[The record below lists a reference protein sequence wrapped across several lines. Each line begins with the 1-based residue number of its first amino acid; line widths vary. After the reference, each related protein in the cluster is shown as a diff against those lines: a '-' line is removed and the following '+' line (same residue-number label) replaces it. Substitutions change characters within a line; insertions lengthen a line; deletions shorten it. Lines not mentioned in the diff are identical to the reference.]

1 MSNKPIVLL
10 TDFGLKDHYVGVTKG
25 VILAKNKNAQIIDL
39 SHDIESQDVMGAYFL
54 LQNSYR
60 YFPKGT
66 VFVVIVDP
74 TVGSDRDIVCVRTK
88 DYLFLAPDNGVL
100 SFLYKVDKVEEIYNV
115 TNTKYF
121 LPNISNT
128 FHGRDIF
135 APVAAHL
142 SLGFSTSKLGRKG
155 SSIKRLGTVEPS
167 ITDGVVEGEVVS
179 IDKFGNLITNISKN
193 YLEGFSDASIKVKGK
208 TINGIIR
215 SYAGAKGRDLLATIG
230 SSGYVEISVNRG
242 NAAKKLAA
250 KVGEKVSV
258 RM

>member
-1 MSNKPIVLL
+1 M
-10 TDFGLKDHYVGVTKG
+10 
-25 VILAKNKNAQIIDL
+25 
-39 SHDIESQDVMGAYFL
+39 
-54 LQNSYR
+54 
-60 YFPKGT
+60 
-66 VFVVIVDP
+66 
-74 TVGSDRDIVCVRTK
+74 
-88 DYLFLAPDNGVL
+88 
-100 SFLYKVDKVEEIYNV
+100 
-115 TNTKYF
+115 
-121 LPNISNT
+121 
-128 FHGRDIF
+128 
-135 APVAAHL
+135 
-142 SLGFSTSKLGRKG
+142 
-155 SSIKRLGTVEPS
+155 
-167 ITDGVVEGEVVS
+167 EGEVVS